1 MTEGDGNYNLH
12 RFLEAEG
19 AECIPQ
25 PIVNRLMLSIWEAEQ
40 ALNKKEVLA
49 VENSKKVDFS
59 NVKTRMLIKAGKV
72 AVKTH
77 FSLYAKAVGLHD
89 YDIPNM
95 ENLAELAKEYYTL
108 DCSGGEGHL
117 EVAHLIESVKHNLS
131 HLVISIKPFG
141 CMPSSAVSDGVQ
153 SLVTSRYPEAN
164 FLSIETSG
172 EGAANFYSRVQMA
185 LFKAKQSAKEEFEG
199 VDLPENIPDKLHN
212 YLYQPKNQKAGTAAQ
227 LIDSL

>member
-1 MTEGDGNYNLH
+1 ME
-12 RFLEAEG
+12 
-19 AECIPQ
+19 
-25 PIVNRLMLSIWEAEQ
+25 
-40 ALNKKEVLA
+40 KLA
-49 VENSKKVDFS
+49 S
-59 NVKTRMLIKAGKV
+59 
-72 AVKTH
+72 
-77 FSLYAKAVGLHD
+77 
-89 YDIPNM
+89 
-95 ENLAELAKEYYTL
+95 LAKEYYTL

-199 VDLPENIPDKLHN
+199 VDIPENIPDKVHN